1 MLFGKA
7 KLIIY
12 IVFYTAEWSSFL
24 AIIERKGRA
33 LKPAQLSVLV
43 IDDQPFYCNLLNEI
57 LRAMGVSRIE
67 TAENG
72 RAAFEVLQS
81 FMPNII
87 ICDWVMPEMNGLEFA
102 KKIRNS
108 SNNILRQVPIIM
120 ITSNNLRSQI
130 IEARNAGVDTFV
142 LKPISNKSVWDR
154 LKEVVETPRD
164 FIEVDNYIGPCRR
177 AKKQPQDFYGP
188 YRRHDD
194 PMELSIGIAAETR
207 AKNQMN
213 VIAKKLHQLVAMLK
227 SGKKEALT
235 ELSSATHEVMSI
247 AREVD
252 DQQLAKIC
260 WSLNTYVDKCNE
272 ANILRIDVVAAHI
285 QSMEVLIN
293 TPLSQVQMRDILVK
307 ELHGVVMKSLRA
319 A

>member
-1 MLFGKA
+1 M
-7 KLIIY
+7 
-12 IVFYTAEWSSFL
+12 T
-24 AIIERKGRA
+24 IIERKGKA

-57 LRAMGVSRIE
+57 LRAMGVSRVE

-72 RAAFEVLQS
+72 VAACEVLQS

-102 KKIRNS
+102 KKIRHS
-108 SNNILRQVPIIM
+108 SNSILRQVPIIM

-130 IEARNAGVDTFV
+130 IEARSAGVDTFV

-164 FIEVDNYIGPCRR
+164 FIVVDNYIGPCRR
-177 AKKQPQDFYGP
+177 AKKQNHDFYGP

-213 VIAKKLHQLVAMLK
+213 TIAKKLHQLVAMLK
-227 SGKKEALT
+227 AGKKEALS
-235 ELSSATHEVMSI
+235 ELSNATHEVMSI
-247 AREVD
+247 AKEVD
-252 DQQLAKIC
+252 DHQLAKIC
-260 WSLNTYVDKCNE
+260 WSLNTYVDKCNA
-272 ANILRIDVVAAHI
+272 ANRLRIDVVAAHI

-293 TPLSQVQMRDILVK
+293 TPLAQSQMRDLLVQ